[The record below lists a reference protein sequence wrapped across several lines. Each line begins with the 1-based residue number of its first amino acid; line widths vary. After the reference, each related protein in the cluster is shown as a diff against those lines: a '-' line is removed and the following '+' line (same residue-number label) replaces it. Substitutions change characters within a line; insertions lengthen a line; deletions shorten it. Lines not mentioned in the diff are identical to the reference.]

1 MNIIRDQYNKQ
12 SLDNVNLTIET
23 GAKRLIKIYDDI
35 YAMEIMGINQLSSV
49 ALLQELVYRLRDN
62 LLDVC
67 DDMKALLNRAH
78 ADSAFVDQIKEII
91 LMGGDLIDISVHYR
105 DLIEESGDPSSVI
118 EELYGDDSSVEDI
131 ISYNA
136 DTNENSLIPPVSK
149 EDIINTAK
157 ENIDATKEAT
167 GDPKTVAEVASAA
180 TTEIINAAKSEETV
194 ATAEKSISDIVT
206 DAKINATDPV
216 GNSKA
221 IEGVIETTVGT
232 AVNTALSIA
241 KTTAIASG
249 INTFIGTVTGTT
261 LTGAGVAWT
270 GVGGLVNIVGT
281 ALTGLS
287 LLGGAGIV
295 KGIDDIVDSFDK
307 ISEQAVIDQAT
318 SNAANAYVNAIAN
331 GGTRQDAVNAA
342 RDAYNNSTYIPG
354 VDEGVIHVEGT
365 KMGDSPIAGT
375 VDDALNKIET
385 AVADAIRE
393 AGGDVSDYF
402 GGCGCDDSCDCPD
415 CGCDDAGCGTDCSSD
430 CGCDDNGACPDCS
443 SDTPCDGCDVDGCG
457 GDTPSCVSDCSTD
470 CGGDGCG
477 VDYGCTGDLCADCT
491 GDCGSDCSSDS
502 CGCDDSCTNDCADCP
517 GDVA

>member
-23 GAKRLIKIYDDI
+23 GAKRLIKLYEDI
-35 YAMEIMGINQLSSV
+35 YAMEIIGVNQL
-49 ALLQELVYRLRDN
+49 ATATLLQELTYRLRDN

-67 DDMKALLNRAH
+67 DDMKALLSRAH

-118 EELYGDDSSVEDI
+118 EELYGDDTSVEDI
-131 ISYNA
+131 IAHEA
-136 DTNENSLIPPVSK
+136 DSNENALIPPVSK

-157 ENIDATKEAT
+157 EAIDTTKET
-167 GDPKTVAEVASAA
+167 VEDVKTASETITTSTITEV
-180 TTEIINAAKSEETV
+180 INTAKSEETV
-194 ATAEKSISDIVT
+194 TNANNLISDAISNAGIKADAPMDQDGHLLEAVGGGASVLGIAAAAATGLTATA
-206 DAKINATDPV
+206 ALATLAP
-216 GNSKA
+216 A
-221 IEGVIETTVGT
+221 ILV
-232 AVNTALSIA
+232 AAAPLIA
-241 KTTAIASG
+241 DKYTEH
-249 INTFIGTVTGTT
+249 
-261 LTGAGVAWT
+261 
-270 GVGGLVNIVGT
+270 
-281 ALTGLS
+281 
-287 LLGGAGIV
+287 
-295 KGIDDIVDSFDK
+295 K
-307 ISEQAVIDQAT
+307 ISQTAATNAV
-318 SNAANAYVNAIAN
+318 NAYVNAIAN

-342 RDAYNNSTYIPG
+342 RDAYNQTTYIPG
-354 VDEGVIHVEGT
+354 VDEGVIHIEGT
-365 KMGDSPIAGT
+365 NVGDSPLAGDIDSILT
-375 VDDALNKIET
+375 TIET
-385 AVADAIRE
+385 QVADAIRD

-415 CGCDDAGCGTDCSSD
+415 CGCDDTGCGTDCSSD
-430 CGCDDNGACPDCS
+430 CGCDDTGACPDCS

-502 CGCDDSCTNDCADCP
+502 CGCDDSCASDCADCP
-517 GDVA
+517 SDVSGD